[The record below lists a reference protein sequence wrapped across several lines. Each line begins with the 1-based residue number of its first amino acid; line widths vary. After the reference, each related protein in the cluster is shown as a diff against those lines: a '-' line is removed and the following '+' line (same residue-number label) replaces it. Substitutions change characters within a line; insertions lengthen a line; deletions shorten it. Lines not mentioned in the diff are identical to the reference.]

1 MGKKSK
7 QYRFSCYSEF
17 TNIIPTRLEHKQHLH
32 TSLSDSLLQ
41 RCHSLMRP
49 RTLFL
54 QARQET
60 SRRTL
65 LCRGCRTNLCPLT
78 SSYAAPLSSSSC
90 AQQKYRHVYTL
101 GYLLVSYVCTIE
113 VERHSS
119 LSLSL
124 LLFSLPTSFLLCS
137 WSWRRTIFLRSACCS
152 TGDRGG
158 MEDDDVIRSFFSL
171 CIVSSNSAIPN

>member
-1 MGKKSK
+1 MSMFLLPRATRWAKSNTKSSTLHWLIYNGKKSK

-90 AQQKYRHVYTL
+90 AQQKYRHIRRVI
-101 GYLLVSYVCTIE
+101 CW
-113 VERHSS
+113 
-119 LSLSL
+119 
-124 LLFSLPTSFLLCS
+124 FPTY
-137 WSWRRTIFLRSACCS
+137 AQ
-152 TGDRGG
+152 
-158 MEDDDVIRSFFSL
+158 
-171 CIVSSNSAIPN
+171 